1 MVHRVKKECW
11 SAGHGQGALP
21 WWQIVVTFELLH
33 CNGYR
38 NFLLPWWWL
47 ENEYRNTSLSGHKST
62 SSFQENLCC
71 FPFVSPALEGSCLVT
86 VLLLETTVPKI
97 STVCFVCWQFT
108 WYVKQYMI
116 CVYSSVKRKFPC
128 WPPQNFIPYF
138 PLKSVTAACTG

>member
-11 SAGHGQGALP
+11 SSGHGQGALP

-47 ENEYRNTSLSGHKST
+47 ENEYRNTSLSGHNST

-116 CVYSSVKRKFPC
+116 CVYSSVKQKISLLTTPKLYTIFPIKIC
-128 WPPQNFIPYF
+128 HSS
-138 PLKSVTAACTG
+138 LH